1 MKIIYN
7 RFIPFRSFN
16 GTEFKAFN
24 FFGLL
29 FVRSDVDLPITDV
42 DINHEAIHTAQMREL
57 LYIGFYICYLVEW
70 LIELFKFGKESYDN
84 NSFEEEA
91 YAYQQDMNYL
101 KTRKHFAQWR
111 K

>member
-7 RFIPFRSFN
+7 NYLPFKNFTGAN
-16 GTEFKAFN
+16 FKCFN

-29 FVRSDVDLPITDV
+29 FVRRYEDSPLTEV

-57 LYIGFYICYLVEW
+57 LYIGFYICYFAEW
-70 LIELFKFGKESYDN
+70 AAELLKFGKNSYDN

-91 YAYQQDMNYL
+91 YAHEKDFDYL
-101 KTRKHFAQWR
+101 KTRKRFAQWR